1 MSQADSGDAAHWDD
15 VFARTSP
22 DQVSWY
28 ESEPS
33 TSLELI
39 SESGVEPDSAV
50 DIGAGRSPLASSL
63 LARGWSTV
71 FALDISA
78 AALAQLADHA
88 GHPPGL
94 TCVVSNVLTWRPDQQ
109 VSLWHDRAVF
119 HFLTA
124 SHEQASYAELAA
136 TTVVTG
142 GVLILAAFAPD
153 GPDRCSGLPVARHD
167 AASIDQVFGH
177 RFELTDRRRIEHQ
190 TPWGAIQPFTWV
202 TMRRSA
208 EAN

>member
-50 DIGAGRSPLASSL
+50 DIGAGRSPLASL
-63 LARGWSTV
+63 LLSRGWSTV

-78 AALAQLADHA
+78 AALAQLAERA
-88 GHPPGL
+88 GQPPGL
-94 TCVVSNVLTWRPDQQ
+94 RCVVSNVLAWRPDQQ

-119 HFLTA
+119 HFLTDP
-124 SHEQASYAELAA
+124 HEQAAYAELAA
-136 TTVVTG
+136 ATLVTG
-142 GVLILAAFAPD
+142 GVLILATFAPG

-167 AASIDQVFGH
+167 PKSLSHVFGP
-177 RFELTDRRRIEHQ
+177 RFELAESRHIEHR

-202 TMRRSA
+202 IMRRLPEDS
-208 EAN
+208 